1 MAAPSAMPDAR
12 SRFERS
18 GDVLAGIPGGIVDA
32 YRDAFTG
39 RQLAWASP
47 AVFTVGTYLGFYGIG
62 LFIARP
68 SPRLAVFTL
77 AVVLGLAG
85 LLVGLGFAWRA

>member
-1 MAAPSAMPDAR
+1 MHFA
-12 SRFERS
+12 
-18 GDVLAGIPGGIVDA
+18 
-32 YRDAFTG
+32 G

-62 LFIARP
+62 LLIGRP
-68 SPRLAVFTL
+68 SPRFQVFTL

-85 LLVGLGFAWRA
+85 LLAGIGFAFGRAVARPGCGNCHLSTDGS